1 MGIVKKIY
9 QLADI
14 HIPTYQKLD
23 IYAEQLEKVV
33 KSISEDVVNSNLQP
47 EEVRIVICGDLVH
60 SKNIVTN
67 ELNVFVSLFLRQ
79 LSSIAKVIC
88 FAGNH
93 DLIASNASRT
103 DTISAIFQTAQFDNA
118 IFLDMMLNYESGI
131 VYDDNITWALYSFFD
146 DFNAPDIELSKE
158 EYPNNTIIGLYH
170 GTVVGSKLY
179 NGFVSDN
186 GNNSELFDGCDCV
199 MAGHIHKR
207 QELKYGNCPI
217 VYAGS
222 TIQQNYGETITQ
234 HGYVVWDI
242 ENDTHNYVDI
252 PSDYSYVDISISSID
267 DIVNNKEILNN
278 Y

>member
-1 MGIVKKIY
+1 MIKKIY

-23 IYAEQLEKVV
+23 IYAEQLEKIIN
-33 KSISEDVVNSNLQP
+33 SISEDVAKSNLQP
-47 EEVRIVICGDLVH
+47 DEVRIVICGDLVH

-93 DLIASNASRT
+93 DLIASNTSRT
-103 DTISAIFQTAQFDNA
+103 DTLSAIFQTAQFDNA
-118 IFLDMMLNYESGI
+118 LFLDMMLNYESGI
-131 VYDDNITWALYSFFD
+131 IYDNNITWALYSIFD
-146 DFNAPDIELSKE
+146 DFKAPDITSSKE
-158 EYPNNTIIGLYH
+158 ETPNNMVIGLYH

-179 NGFVSDN
+179 NGIINDS
-186 GNNSELFDGCDCV
+186 GSTSELFEGCDYV

-207 QELKYGNCPI
+207 QELKHGDCTI

-222 TIQQNYGETITQ
+222 VIQQNYGESITQ
-234 HGYVVWDI
+234 HGYVIWDI
-242 ENDTHNYVDI
+242 ENNTHDFVDI
-252 PSDYSYVDISISSID
+252 PLEHNYIDVSINNID
-267 DIVNNKEILNN
+267 DILNDKETLNN